1 MYAQNLVHTNQSNV
15 SHKSREMCDQRSYV
29 QYFWR
34 KFILQNFKKLTFLS
48 TASEKGT
55 YNQLKSIVPFH
66 TGPVSKQLILDMK
79 LSTYDSYIRDDAAC
93 QNMP

>member
-1 MYAQNLVHTNQSNV
+1 MYAQNLVHTNQTNV
-15 SHKSREMCDQRSYV
+15 SHKSQAMCDQRSYEYV

-34 KFILQNFKKLTFLS
+34 KFILQHLKKLTFFS

-79 LSTYDSYIRDDAAC
+79 LSTYDSYIRDDTLS
-93 QNMP
+93 